1 MSSRSASCSDTGTV
15 TSGTKAFVSSEEPP
29 APPLGI
35 QLSFSWQFLPLCLH
49 RLRTE
54 NSKEHEPTRQKKGE
68 LGAVMGPNRPGATQT
83 AATSGGGGSDGDLLV
98 LSEEGPLVGA
108 ADVLEDPVHLL
119 VLRLVGR
126 GDQWAAAA
134 AVGLLRVLHHLPE
147 EQLLHLGQKGAVR
160 RREEEEQPWRC
171 PAATHRGDSTER
183 SYGHVQPGH
192 QARIPQATSS

>member
-1 MSSRSASCSDTGTV
+1 
-15 TSGTKAFVSSEEPP
+15 
-29 APPLGI
+29 
-35 QLSFSWQFLPLCLH
+35 
-49 RLRTE
+49 
-54 NSKEHEPTRQKKGE
+54 
-68 LGAVMGPNRPGATQT
+68 MGPNRPGATQT
-83 AATSGGGGSDGDLLV
+83 TATSGGGGSDGDLLV

-171 PAATHRGDSTER
+171 PAATHRGDSTELWLR
-183 SYGHVQPGH
+183 PARPPG
-192 QARIPQATSS
+192 PNSTSHLVLSTPSTCHWWSSVMGEDKWAG